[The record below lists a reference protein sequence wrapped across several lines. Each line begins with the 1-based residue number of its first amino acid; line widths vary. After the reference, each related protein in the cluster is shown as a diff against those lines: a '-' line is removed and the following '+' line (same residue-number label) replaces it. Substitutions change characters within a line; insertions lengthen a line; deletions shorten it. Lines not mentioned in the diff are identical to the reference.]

1 MSSFFVKSPSGL
13 IYFPFKI
20 ASVYHS
26 RIHLEIHLEILSVA
40 GKYDKCSSGTKAIE
54 YKKNQGNAYRIYFE

>member
-1 MSSFFVKSPSGL
+1 MSWVVDDVKFLRVSPSGL

-26 RIHLEIHLEILSVA
+26 QIHLEIHLEILSVT

-54 YKKNQGNAYRIYFE
+54 YKKN

>member
-1 MSSFFVKSPSGL
+1 MYRFFACLFLAWFIS
-13 IYFPFKI
+13 PFKI

-26 RIHLEIHLEILSVA
+26 RIHLEIHLEILSVT

-54 YKKNQGNAYRIYFE
+54 YKKDQGDEYRIYFE